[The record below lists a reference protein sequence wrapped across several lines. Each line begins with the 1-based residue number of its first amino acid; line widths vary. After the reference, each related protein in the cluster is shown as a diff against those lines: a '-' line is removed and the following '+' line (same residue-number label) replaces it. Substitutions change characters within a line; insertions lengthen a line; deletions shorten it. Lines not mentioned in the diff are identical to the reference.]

1 MCNVPFPLRNSPFFP
16 QPVNA
21 SAPPAFSL
29 RIALVFPQ
37 DRRLQ
42 TAETTDIRHHQTSG
56 TRQTDRHQRHQT
68 ADSRQQTAD
77 IRRHQTSSDSRD
89 NRHQAS
95 SDIRHQTDRQTSETP
110 DIRHHQTS
118 DTRQT
123 DIRQTPD
130 RHQRHQT
137 SETPDIRQQ
146 TADSRQQTADSRRH
160 GSRRHGSR
168 QQTADIR
175 HQASGA
181 DIKHPPGCLTRT
193 PTSEM
198 RDRQIHERQADTRDT
213 RDRQI

>member
-95 SDIRHQTDRQTSETP
+95 SDIRHQADRQTSEHQASSDIRHQTDRHQTDTRQTSETP
-110 DIRHHQTS
+110 DIR
-118 DTRQT
+118 DT
-123 DIRQTPD
+123 
-130 RHQRHQT
+130 RHQT
-137 SETPDIRQQ
+137 ADSRQQ
-146 TADSRQQTADSRRH
+146 TADSRQQTADVTAADATAAD
-160 GSRRHGSR
+160 SR
-168 QQTADIR
+168 QQT
-175 HQASGA
+175 S
-181 DIKHPPGCLTRT
+181 DIKHQAQTSSTHLAASHVPPR
-193 PTSEM
+193 
-198 RDRQIHERQADTRDT
+198 AK
-213 RDRQI
+213 